1 MKTESVNIKH
11 IVPNPTNPRIIRDFK
26 FKKLVQ
32 SIKEFPQMLNIRPIV
47 VDENMIVLGGNMR
60 LKAAK
65 EAGLTELPILKIPNL
80 SEDQKKEFIIKDNVS
95 FGDWDWD
102 VLANQWDDSYLK
114 DWGIEVWQAEDAD
127 KFEPNLIPETTYSDI
142 TKEEIQ
148 KEAQKLAIQ
157 MLKQTKG
164 KECICPSCGEEF
176 EIYE

>member
-1 MKTESVNIKH
+1 MANA
-11 IVPNPTNPRIIRDFK
+11 
-26 FKKLVQ
+26 
-32 SIKEFPQMLNIRPIV
+32 RPIV
-47 VDENMIVLGGNMR
+47 VNKEMVALGGNMR
-60 LKAAK
+60 LKAMQ
-65 EAGLTELPILKIPNL
+65 EAGWTEVPVKVVEW
-80 SEDQKKEFIIKDNVS
+80 SEEKQREFIIKDNVS

-102 VLANQWDDSYLK
+102 VLANQWEDSHLK

-127 KFEPNLIPETTYSDI
+127 KFEPKLIPETTYSDM
-142 TKEEIQ
+142 TKKESQ

>member
-1 MKTESVNIKH
+1 
-11 IVPNPTNPRIIRDFK
+11 
-26 FKKLVQ
+26 
-32 SIKEFPQMLNIRPIV
+32 MLEIRPIV
-47 VDENMIVLGGNMR
+47 VNKDMIVLGGNMR